1 MHLNGPF
8 LTRSFCVV
16 CWDELVTDS
25 SLLLFCPDRLVQLS
39 SPDWTACLDS
49 LVLSCKL
56 CLCAHT
62 LRFVHATVK
71 QPVREEGLLSN
82 QTGSLRS
89 ELHNLFTVCHSAF
102 VTYESYHFLALE
114 GRSKILFFTH
124 SHLAQSSAYFQ
135 MQEKEKA
142 EDLKAAGLFDSRP
155 DRHKY
160 EMLNV
165 IISPHMCFLYWFPVC
180 NRPLCFVVY
189 YNLISQ
195 ITVCI

>member
-1 MHLNGPF
+1 MNELLTHLCCYF
-8 LTRSFCVV
+8 VLTGLCSYHLLIELHAWTHLSFHVNFVFAPTHLGLFMQQWSNLWEKKV
-16 CWDELVTDS
+16 CSQIKRDLWGQS
-25 SLLLFCPDRLVQLS
+25 SIICLLFATRPLLLMNLIISWLLKAAVK
-39 SPDWTACLDS
+39 
-49 LVLSCKL
+49 SC
-56 CLCAHT
+56 
-62 LRFVHATVK
+62 
-71 QPVREEGLLSN
+71 
-82 QTGSLRS
+82 
-89 ELHNLFTVCHSAF
+89 
-102 VTYESYHFLALE
+102 
-114 GRSKILFFTH
+114 FFTH

-180 NRPLCFVVY
+180 NGPLCFVVY